1 MKSPNRCKCDECR
14 TVEMVLQELD
24 YITPVKVAGR
34 EREIISAI
42 LE

>member
-24 YITPVKVAGR
+24 SITPVKVAGR
-34 EREIISAI
+34 EREIISTI
-42 LE
+42 VE